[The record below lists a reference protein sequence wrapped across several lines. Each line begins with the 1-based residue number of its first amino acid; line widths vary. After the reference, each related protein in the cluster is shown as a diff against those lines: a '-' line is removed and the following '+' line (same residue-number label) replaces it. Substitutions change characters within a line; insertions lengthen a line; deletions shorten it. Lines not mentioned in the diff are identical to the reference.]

1 MKRLT
6 IAILLLFSSLLTNAQ
21 ITTANLRGYVSDQNH
36 EFLLGATVTATHDPS
51 GMRHATVTDKNGGYH
66 LFNLIPGGPYSVE
79 IRSMGFQT
87 KTIHDIYLALGEDK
101 LLNVTLLTDSISLS
115 EITIAVPAVIH
126 DETSSVMTTINVEE
140 ITSLPTVERSL
151 NDLIALTPQAS
162 STTNGL
168 AIGGGNY
175 RQSYVTVDGA
185 SFHNSYGIGNNLP
198 ANGTPIALDAIEA
211 MSISIAPYDVRQNG
225 FTGGMVN
232 AITKRGSN
240 NLKVNVYD
248 FFTNDKLHGTEYGV
262 ENAQGQYP
270 ERLKLNQSV
279 QNITGFSV
287 GGPIV
292 KNKLFY
298 FVNFEY
304 QYDIEQGQTRYARE
318 NELFPWSGSTQ
329 YNRPTIQKMNEIRQY
344 LIDTYG
350 YDPGAY
356 QNYSF
361 YTPDYRLLAR
371 LDWNIN
377 KDHRLQLRFTDARY
391 QAFSTPS
398 ASITPLSSSLYNKNS
413 YGRLSDYAMYF
424 ESSSYYQQRNFRS
437 AAAELNSRFLNG
449 QLNNTLRL
457 VYSLQHEPRKMT
469 RPLFPTVDILEPL
482 EDGTKAV
489 YTSFGPDPFTYG
501 TGSEVHNFIATDEL
515 GYAFGIHHVVGG
527 LQFEFDKTTN
537 RFMQGGAGY
546 YVYNSWDD
554 FVNHATPAAFTIAY
568 GNNEKHEQEAT
579 SFNFFQNSLYA
590 QDEMTFS
597 EHFKMTAGL
606 RLELPYYPSIVDYN
620 INQEFQHGWD
630 NYVYSYDTAG
640 VVIDST
646 FTHHAIADGNNSLS
660 GLSTADMPKTR
671 VDFSPRLGFEWD
683 ILGNNKLKLYGGTG
697 IYTGR
702 LPLVWIVTTVC
713 NSNVAQGTYLTYN
726 KPIGFYSS
734 VDEII
739 ANNSSLLKIGDLP
752 ASQIATILDKSLR
765 MPQTWKSSLT
775 LEATLPG
782 DIHGRL
788 EGVYSKDLA
797 SVAVTRLGM
806 IQGDSIQLPGEPGK
820 RASWISEGIKNSI
833 GGTINPFLITNSERN
848 GYYYSITGQV
858 SKAFPFGL
866 SLTAAYTYAVGKNV
880 TDGIGDQVMTA
891 FATNTFGVHGSN
903 SHELGYSSYV
913 APHRVLLNAAWTWK
927 TGKRTT
933 ESIGLYYTGFNH
945 AFVGSY
951 SYTRYSYTMSG
962 NVNGDGGSNSLI
974 YIPTEEQL
982 LHSLVNEYVSKEN
995 AAAFNEFI
1003 KNDRYLNKHR
1013 GEYATRGAAIAPW
1026 RNLINIKYERSIQFC
1041 NGHTLSGSIDLNN
1054 VANLLYRG
1062 WGNIERLSSSDIL
1075 TWKDGKY
1082 HFNQPE
1088 WNPYAG
1094 TLSTW
1099 SAMLGLRYSF

>member
-1 MKRLT
+1 MKRL
-6 IAILLLFSSLLTNAQ
+6 ALAFFLLFSSILTNAQ
-21 ITTANLRGYVSDQNH
+21 ITTANLSGHVSGQNH
-36 EFLLGATVTATHDPS
+36 ELLTGATITATHDPS
-51 GMRHATVTDKNGGYH
+51 GTRHATVTDKNGSYH
-66 LFNLIPGGPYSVE
+66 LYNIIPGGPYSVE
-79 IRSMGFQT
+79 VHMLGFQT
-87 KTIHDIYLALGEDK
+87 KTVHDIYLAIGEDK
-101 LLNVTLLTDSISLS
+101 TVDVTLLTDSISLN
-115 EITIAVPAVIH
+115 EVTIVVPAIVRS
-126 DETSSVMTTINVEE
+126 ETSGVTTNVDAVE
-140 ITSLPTVERSL
+140 IVNLPTVERSL

-162 STTNGL
+162 STSNGL
-168 AIGGGNY
+168 SIGGGNY

-211 MSISIAPYDVRQNG
+211 MTISIAPYDVRQNG

-232 AITKRGSN
+232 AITKRGYN
-240 NLKVNVYD
+240 DLKISVYD
-248 FFTNDKLHGTEYGV
+248 YFTNDKLCGTEYGIKDHM
-262 ENAQGQYP
+262 GRYP
-270 ERLKLNQSV
+270 ERLMLNQSLH
-279 QNITGFSV
+279 NTTGFSV
-287 GGPIV
+287 GGSIV

-318 NELFPWSGSTQ
+318 SELFPWGGGTQ
-329 YNRPTIQKMNEIRQY
+329 FNRPTVQKMDEIRQY
-344 LIDTYG
+344 LINHFS
-350 YDPGAY
+350 YDPGEY

-361 YTPDYRLLAR
+361 YTPDFRLLAR

-377 KDHRLQLRFTDARY
+377 KDHRLQLRYTDASY

-424 ESSSYYQQRNFRS
+424 ESSSYFQQRNFRS
-437 AAAELNSRFLNG
+437 AAAELHSRFLSG

-457 VYSLQHEPRKMT
+457 VYSMQHEPRKMT

-501 TGSEVHNFIATDEL
+501 TGSVVHNFIATEEL
-515 GYAFGIHHVVGG
+515 GYAFGMHHLIGG
-527 LQFEFDKTTN
+527 FQMEFDKTTN

-546 YVYNSWDD
+546 YVYNSWND
-554 FVNHATPAAFTIAY
+554 FVNNASPAAFTIAY
-568 GNNEKHEQEAT
+568 GNNEKHEQAST
-579 SFNFFQNSLYA
+579 SFNFYQNSLYA
-590 QDEMTFS
+590 QDEMTLS
-597 EHFKMTAGL
+597 EQFKLTAGL

-620 INQEFQHGWD
+620 INNEFQHGWD
-630 NYVYSYDTAG
+630 NYVFTYDTAG

-646 FTHHAIADGNNSLS
+646 LTHHAIADGNNTLS
-660 GLSTADMPKTR
+660 GLSTADMPKAR

-683 ILGNNKLKLYGGTG
+683 ILGNNKLKLSGGTG

-713 NSNVAQGTYLTYN
+713 NSNVAQGTYLAYN

-734 VDEII
+734 LDEII
-739 ANNSSLLKIGDLP
+739 EHNSDKLKIGDLP

-765 MPQTWKSSLT
+765 MPQTWKSSLI

-788 EGVYSKDLA
+788 ECLYGKDLA
-797 SVAVTRLGM
+797 SVAVTRLGL
-806 IQGDSIQLPGEPGK
+806 IPGDSIQLPGEPGK
-820 RASWISEGIKNSI
+820 RGSWVSEGITNSI
-833 GGTINPFLITNSERN
+833 GSTVNPFLITNSERN
-848 GYYYSITGQV
+848 GYYYSLTGQL
-858 SKAFPFGL
+858 SKDFPFGL
-866 SLTAAYTYAVGKNV
+866 RLMAAYTYSVGKNV
-880 TDGIGDQVMTA
+880 TDGVGDQVMTA
-891 FATNTFGVHGSN
+891 FASNTFGVHGSN
-903 SHELGYSSYV
+903 SQELGYSSYV

-945 AFVGSY
+945 AYVGSY

-982 LHSLVNEYVSKEN
+982 LHSLVNDYVSADN

-1003 KNDRYLNKHR
+1003 KSDRYLNRHR
-1013 GEYATRGAAIAPW
+1013 GAYATRGGAISPW
-1026 RNLINIKYERSIQFC
+1026 RNLINIRYERTFHFC
-1041 NGHTLSGSIDLNN
+1041 DGKTLSGSVDLNN

-1062 WGNIERLSSSDIL
+1062 WGNIQRLNSSDIL

-1082 HFNQPE
+1082 RFNQPE
-1088 WNPYAG
+1088 WSPYAG
-1094 TLSTW
+1094 TVSTW
-1099 SAMLGLRYSF
+1099 SAVFGVRFGF